1 MKKLIYVPIIHMSAD
16 LGSIAKQ
23 VDSRG
28 VAGFGEDFWN
38 KHKETVSGFWDV
50 IAEYFADL
58 KVAGFKVFQ
67 DGMVAHA
74 EVGRIIVEEGIKA
87 GSKNYEIIG
96 HLLKQGATLVQTEE
110 FALVKEE
117 RDRLV
122 KITQAK
128 STSKK
133 LLAFLVYKLKKNRLL
148 KKRDRFIAGQINAT
162 LHDGET
168 GILFLGAY
176 HDIIVNL
183 APDIQV
189 QEVKEVKKIRD
200 YQRMLLSA
208 RKDQEQ
214 FDELGKYLV
223 LPVA

>member
-1 MKKLIYVPIIHMSAD
+1 MRKLIYVPVIHMSAD

-28 VAGFGEDFWN
+28 IAGFGEEFWK
-38 KHKETVSGFWDV
+38 KHKESVSGFWDV

-67 DGMVAHA
+67 DGMVTHA
-74 EVGRIIVEEGIKA
+74 EVGQKIVEEGIKA
-87 GSKNYEIIG
+87 GSKNYEIVG

-128 STSKK
+128 STIRK

-148 KKRDRFIAGQINAT
+148 KKRDRFIARQINAT
-162 LHDGET
+162 LHEDET
-168 GILFLGAY
+168 GVLFLGAY
-176 HDIIVNL
+176 HDVIANL
-183 APDIQV
+183 AQDIQI
-189 QEVKEVKKIRD
+189 QEVKEVKKVRD
-200 YQRMLLSA
+200 YQRMLLSV
-208 RKDQEQ
+208 RKDQEK

-223 LPVA
+223 SPVA